1 MKTAQTIQRP
11 FRAGVYSTVPAA
23 DRVVRRLLAA
33 GIRPEQLSVVCSNEV
48 IQRHFSQF
56 HHEDPAG
63 ENTPKMA
70 ASGSAIGAAIGGLAV
85 AGASIAT
92 GGTALVM
99 AGGLALVTGGVFGGL
114 VGAMA
119 SRGVENELADF
130 YDQAVQK
137 GKILV
142 AVEVEADESEKIAH
156 ADRIIAEEGAEPL
169 PLREG

>member
-1 MKTAQTIQRP
+1 MKSTETIQRP
-11 FRAGVYSTVPAA
+11 FRAGVFSTVPTA
-23 DRVVRRLLAA
+23 DRAVRRLLEA
-33 GIRPEQLSVVCSNEV
+33 GISPDQVSVVCSNEV
-48 IQRHFSQF
+48 IQRHFARF

-63 ENTPKMA
+63 EHTPAMA

-92 GGTALVM
+92 GGVALVM

-114 VGAMA
+114 VGAMVN
-119 SRGVENELADF
+119 RGVENELANF

-142 AVEVEADESEKIAH
+142 AVEVEDDESDKIAQ

>member
-1 MKTAQTIQRP
+1 
-11 FRAGVYSTVPAA
+11 
-23 DRVVRRLLAA
+23 
-33 GIRPEQLSVVCSNEV
+33 
-48 IQRHFSQF
+48 
-56 HHEDPAG
+56 
-63 ENTPKMA
+63 MA

-92 GGTALVM
+92 GGAALVM

-114 VGAMA
+114 VGAMVN
-119 SRGVENELADF
+119 RGVENELANF

-142 AVEVEADESEKIAH
+142 AVEVDGDEPEKLAR